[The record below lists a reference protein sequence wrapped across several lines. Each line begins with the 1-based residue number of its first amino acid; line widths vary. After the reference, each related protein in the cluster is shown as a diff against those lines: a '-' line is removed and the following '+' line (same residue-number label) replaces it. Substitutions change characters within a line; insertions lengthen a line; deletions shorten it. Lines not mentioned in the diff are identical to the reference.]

1 MSRVHSD
8 RGLMNTNM
16 KWKIKHHFNT
26 AGNHSDCNKLR
37 DRTFPTTK
45 NSLIRLK
52 WFSKLNYNKRM
63 AKCWTSF
70 ACVPGSCLGPLAC
83 VPGGV
88 LHDSPSM
95 CYPEPNDLCPYPHG
109 RAAFDSTGHPTEVM
123 MGNCPTLQC
132 KLHWFC
138 LGPPVC
144 LDYLPPPPPS
154 KQASILG
161 ELKRDWNGC
170 HIRLFDMTAVFHQL
184 QRVVR
189 CCDLGAPVL
198 TIFAEDVSSKF
209 SGNGSRVRCVGDGI
223 HGSSLMNWKPSSYC
237 HYGTRWTCT
246 YFTESNGLPSI
257 FTCGCLF
264 RQILRHGCNFR

>member
-154 KQASILG
+154 KQASKHSWGI
-161 ELKRDWNGC
+161 ETWLKW
-170 HIRLFDMTAVFHQL
+170 
-184 QRVVR
+184 
-189 CCDLGAPVL
+189 
-198 TIFAEDVSSKF
+198 
-209 SGNGSRVRCVGDGI
+209 
-223 HGSSLMNWKPSSYC
+223 
-237 HYGTRWTCT
+237 
-246 YFTESNGLPSI
+246 LPHSA
-257 FTCGCLF
+257 
-264 RQILRHGCNFR
+264 LRHDCCISSATTCCAVLWPWRSSHDYLRWGCQF